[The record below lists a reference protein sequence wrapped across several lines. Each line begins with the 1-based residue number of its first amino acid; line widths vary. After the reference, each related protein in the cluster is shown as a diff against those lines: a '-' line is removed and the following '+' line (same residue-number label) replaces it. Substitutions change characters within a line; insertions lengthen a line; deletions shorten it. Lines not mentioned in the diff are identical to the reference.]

1 MSDSTSPSPLQQ
13 VLTWPVIRSS
23 LIVAVVVG
31 SILNIINQ
39 GDAIFGDGAVNLLK
53 ACLTYC
59 VPFCVS
65 MYGAWSATRLRGK
78 T

>member
-1 MSDSTSPSPLQQ
+1 MSDTTNLSAFHQI
-13 VLTWPVIRSS
+13 LTWPVIRSC

-31 SILNIINQ
+31 SLLNIINQ
-39 GDAIFGDGAVNLLK
+39 GDAIFGDGPINFLK
-53 ACLTYC
+53 AGLTFC

-78 T
+78 S